1 MIKNLKSKTRHHV
14 HNSAW
19 LCRICSRV
27 SLILAIFLMAA
38 FTVFAQNESKSNLVT
53 GIVTSSN
60 AEPME
65 GVSVTVRGGN
75 AKAVTNADG
84 RFSIQAGPNAS
95 LIFSS
100 EGYVSITEGVSG
112 RKEILVSL
120 KEFYEEH
127 EAKDYVNKLYGRQR
141 KEYVSSAIS
150 QIYGN
155 LTGNSPVISNGNKL
169 AGVLPG
175 LFVMQ
180 NNGEP
185 GDEGASF
192 WLRGKRT
199 LRGKGPVVMVDG
211 VERSMEFLDPS
222 DIETV
227 TVLKDAAS
235 TAQYGM
241 RGGNGVL
248 LVTTKRGEGG
258 KIKVTFNARGGIKEP
273 TTKPRFLDAYDYATL
288 YNEAQRN
295 DNPSQAL
302 MFNSVDLAKYMQA
315 REGTLT
321 GLDPYLYP
329 NIDWYGDYVRD
340 YTWQQ
345 RYSVNIDGGNK
356 FAKYFVS
363 GGYTLNN
370 GLYNVDKTVN
380 SYNTNASMDMFT
392 LRSNIDIDVT
402 DQFKMSLDLAGKQ
415 EQRTY
420 PGSRTDA
427 ALRVFRSLYKTPP
440 MAHPVLSPDG
450 KIAGTKDYTN
460 NPYGL
465 LNYQGYSLY
474 YTRMMAATLTMVH
487 DLDFI
492 TDGLKIMGK
501 VSFDSYYEQTTL
513 RNKNFKVYQITTVLN
528 ADGTRTPVYMPN
540 GTTLK
545 YIETGTDTQMGS
557 GGEYND
563 AQRLLNYDLG
573 LDYARTFGSHDLVAW
588 VGFNQRE
595 IGQENNANLPRFY
608 RGFNGRLAY
617 VLASKYLAEFNVGYQ
632 ASEQMPPWA
641 KYTLFPAGSV
651 GWIVSREDFLKD
663 SKIINFLKVRA
674 SHGLSGWDDIGG
686 YFIWYQQ
693 FASSGGINYG
703 NTAVSYAGW
712 NEGAFA
718 LNNVQPERVRK
729 SNIGFDATLFG
740 ERISISADYFKERNS
755 RIMVQPELPFSMGI
769 RFPDMPIAIVENE
782 GFDFQ
787 LGYNDHIGK
796 LQYSVTGVMTK
807 ADNTVIERGEAAKR
821 YEYQLSTGRPL
832 NPVFGLVALGLFQ
845 SQEEIDS
852 SPRQTF
858 GVTKVGDIK
867 YLDVNDDD
875 VIDSYDETYLG
886 TNADPKIQYGI
897 NLALKYGNFD
907 FTALVTGQEGGKIY
921 MGGEAMYEFHDNGTV
936 REHHLGRFNPE
947 DESTWA
953 TATYPRL
960 SLANKANNQRTS
972 TYWARS
978 TEMVR
983 LKTME
988 LGYTLPEKL
997 SRSLKMQ
1004 NIRFYVNGYNLL
1016 TWQSS
1021 DLMDIEARSTHYV
1034 IYPIQK
1040 ILNAGVNVTF

>member
-1 MIKNLKSKTRHHV
+1 MNKKNKRKSRHYE
-14 HNSAW
+14 SDGQW
-19 LCRICSRV
+19 LRRIISTLSLCWV
-27 SLILAIFLMAA
+27 IFMMATTSLI
-38 FTVFAQNESKSNLVT
+38 AQNESKSSLVN
-53 GIVTSSN
+53 GIVTSAN
-60 AEPME
+60 AEPMQ
-65 GVSVTVRGGN
+65 GVTVTVKGGN
-75 AKAVTNADG
+75 TKAVTGEDG
-84 RFSIQAGPNAS
+84 KFSIQASSNATLVFTS
-95 LIFSS
+95 D
-100 EGYVSITEGVSG
+100 GYVTLTEGVAG
-112 RKEILVSL
+112 RKQIIVAM

-127 EAKDYVNKLYGRQR
+127 EAKDYVNKLYGRQK

-150 QIYGN
+150 QIYGAGIEN
-155 LTGNSPVISNGNKL
+155 NPVISNGNKL
-169 AGVLPG
+169 TGLLPG

-199 LRGKGPVVMVDG
+199 LRGKGPVVLVDG
-211 VERSMEFLDPS
+211 VERSIDLLDPS
-222 DIETV
+222 DIETI

-241 RGGNGVL
+241 RGGNGVV
-248 LVTTKRGEGG
+248 LVTTKRGEDG
-258 KIKVTFNARGGIKEP
+258 KIKVRFNARGGIKEP
-273 TTKPRFLDAYDYATL
+273 TTKPGFLDAYDYATL

-295 DNPSQAL
+295 DNPSQTP
-302 MFNSVDLAKYMQA
+302 MFNEVDLAKFLQA

-321 GLDPYLYP
+321 GLDTYLYP
-329 NIDWYGDYVRD
+329 NVDWYNDYMRN

-345 RYSVNIDGGNK
+345 RYSLNIDGGSK
-356 FAKYFVS
+356 FAKYFIS

-370 GLYNVDKTVN
+370 GLYNVDKSIN
-380 SYNTNASMDMFT
+380 QYNTNASMDMFT

-402 DQFKMSLDLAGKQ
+402 DRFKMSLDLAGKQ
-415 EQRTY
+415 EQRTF

-440 MAHPVLSPDG
+440 TAHPVLSPDG

-474 YTRMMAATLTMVH
+474 YTRRMAATLTLAH

-492 TDGLKIMGK
+492 TDGLKISGN

-513 RNKNFKVYQITTVLN
+513 RNKNFKVYQISTVLN
-528 ADGTRTPVYMPN
+528 ADGTRAPVYMPN

-545 YIETGTDTQMGS
+545 YIETGSDTQMGS
-557 GGEYND
+557 GGDYNDTQRALEYN
-563 AQRLLNYDLG
+563 LG
-573 LDYARTFGSHDLVAW
+573 LDYFKAFGKHEVTAFA
-588 VGFNQRE
+588 GFNQRE

-608 RGFNGRLAY
+608 RGYNGRIAY
-617 VLASKYLAEFNVGYQ
+617 AYASKYLAEFNMGYQ

-651 GWIVSREDFLKD
+651 GWIVSNENFLKESNTIDFLK
-663 SKIINFLKVRA
+663 IRA
-674 SHGLSGWDDIGG
+674 SHGISGWDDIGG

-703 NTAVSYAGW
+703 NTAVSYSGW

-729 SNIGFDATLFG
+729 SDIGLDAILFNK
-740 ERISISADYFKERNS
+740 RISLSADYFMERNS
-755 RIMVQPELPFSMGI
+755 RIMVQPELPYSMGI
-769 RFPDMPIAIVENE
+769 RFPDMPIAIVENK

-787 LGYNDHIGK
+787 LGYSDHLGK
-796 LQYSVTGVMTK
+796 LQYTITGVMTK
-807 ADNTVIERGEAAKR
+807 AENKVVERGEAVKKYA
-821 YEYQLSTGRPL
+821 YQTRTGRPL
-832 NPVFGLVALGLFQ
+832 DPVFGLVALGLFQ
-845 SQEEIDS
+845 SQEEIDN
-852 SPRQTF
+852 SPTQTF
-858 GVTKVGDIK
+858 GVTKIGDIK
-867 YLDVNDDD
+867 YQDVNKDN

-886 TNADPKIQYGI
+886 TNADPTIQYGI
-897 NLALKYGNFD
+897 NLSLKYGNFD
-907 FTALVTGQEGGKIY
+907 LAALITGQEGGKIY

-936 REHHLGRFNPE
+936 RKHHLGRFNP
-947 DESTWA
+947 DDPATWE

-972 TYWARS
+972 TYWAQS
-978 TEMVR
+978 TAMTR
-983 LKTME
+983 LKTVE
-988 LGYTLPEKL
+988 FGYTLPEKV
-997 SRSLKMQ
+997 SKSLKMQ
-1004 NIRFYVNGYNLL
+1004 NIRFYLNGYNLL
-1016 TWQSS
+1016 TWQAS

-1034 IYPIQK
+1034 IYPIQR